1 MHNNGYKENTM
12 KKVSWIICIVILNI
26 STLYARVSSN
36 KGNLFDI
43 KRLSDRAIVLTGF
56 PLPSGCQITA
66 LSTER
71 GLVIIDIGGTPRLT
85 KEARHLIEKEFNRSD
100 FAYVIL
106 THDHPDHTNGTSV
119 FPEAVI
125 IAHETCRDILVKRK
139 SFSVKEDSTLN
150 INLNSWKQSIT
161 NLQSQLGG
169 LDPNTERAEIVRRSI
184 LSYEMAVDDLEK
196 GFKILPPSMG
206 FNDEM
211 TLNLGDV
218 TISLYA
224 FGPYHSDNDIFIHIP
239 EEGILV
245 IGDTFSKRVLPGR
258 DARNMK
264 VRIPLWLEVLDR
276 ILVDGTNL
284 KHVIRGHNDIFPGEF
299 IVAAHQYIRG
309 VWEEVN
315 RAHMKGLSLLEI
327 QRICSYNQYAFIG
340 KVMAQDTSKLQNQH
354 ENLVEGY
361 WRQLQGK
368 KFAYELLVSWNRE
381 LSGFSTPE
389 AKRVCIDRYR
399 EMVSHLEDFFFD
411 EPSFIWIAR
420 GFIASGEC
428 DEAIELLRLH
438 LIPFP
443 ESADTHATL
452 GQAYRKNQEVEL
464 AVQHLRKALTLNP
477 DHKQAKKILQEM
489 KIKKD

>member
-1 MHNNGYKENTM
+1 M
-12 KKVSWIICIVILNI
+12 KKVSWIICFAILHI
-26 STLYARVSSN
+26 STLHAQVSSN
-36 KGNLFDI
+36 EGILFNI

-71 GLVIIDIGGTPRLT
+71 GLVVIDVGGTPQLA
-85 KEARHLIEKEFNRSD
+85 KEARRLIEEEFNRSD

-106 THDHPDHTNGTSV
+106 THDHPDHTNGTSA
-119 FPEAVI
+119 FPEASI

-139 SFSVKEDSTLN
+139 SFSVEEDSALN

-161 NLQSQLGG
+161 KLQSQLGE
-169 LDPNTERAEIVRRSI
+169 LDPNTERAEMIRRSI
-184 LSYEMAVDDLEK
+184 RSYEMAVDDLEK
-196 GFKILPPSMG
+196 GFRILPPSVG
-206 FNDEM
+206 FNNEM
-211 TLNLGDV
+211 ALELGDV
-218 TISLYA
+218 TVSLYA

-245 IGDTFSKRVLPGR
+245 IGDTFSKSILPGR

-264 VRIPLWLEVLDR
+264 VRIPLWLDVLDS
-276 ILVDGTNL
+276 ILAESTDL

-299 IVAAHQYIRG
+299 IAATHQYIRG

-315 RAHMKGLSLLEI
+315 QAHLKGLDLLEI
-327 QRICSYNQYAFIG
+327 QRICSYDRYAFIG
-340 KVMAQDTSKLQNQH
+340 KVMAQDTSKLQKQH
-354 ENLVEGY
+354 EDLVEGY

-381 LSGFSTPE
+381 LSGFSTTE
-389 AKRVCIDRYR
+389 SKRMCIDRYR
-399 EMVSHLEDFFFD
+399 ELVSHPESFFFD
-411 EPSFIWIAR
+411 EPSVIWIAR
-420 GFIASGEC
+420 GFIASGAC
-428 DEAIELLRLH
+428 DEAIELLMLH

-443 ESADTHATL
+443 ESADTHVTL
-452 GQAYRKNQEVEL
+452 GQAYRKNQEAEL

-477 DHKQAKKILQEM
+477 DHKQAIKILQEM
-489 KIKKD
+489 KIKK